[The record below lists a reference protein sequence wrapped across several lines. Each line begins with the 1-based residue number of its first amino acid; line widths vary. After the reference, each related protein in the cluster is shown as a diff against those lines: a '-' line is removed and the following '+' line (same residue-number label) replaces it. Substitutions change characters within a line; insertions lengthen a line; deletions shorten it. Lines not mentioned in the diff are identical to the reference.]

1 MTVEQH
7 LGQGVLDTPARLQQR
22 TRTRFM
28 ILALISGGTM
38 INYLDRSVMGIAAP
52 SISADLGLNAALMGV
67 IFSAFSWT
75 YAAAQIP
82 GGILIDRLGTKFTYW
97 LALTL
102 WSLFTGLQG
111 LAQGFLSLLGMRFL
125 VGVTE
130 APCFPTNSRVVATWF
145 PQSERARATGIYTF
159 AEYTGLAFLTPLLF
173 WLLHAYGWRFLLMA
187 VGLLGVLYGLV
198 WWRKYH
204 EPHQST
210 SANRAELDYIA
221 AGGGV
226 VDGGQK
232 ATVFRWSQIPAL
244 LRHRNMLGI
253 CLGQFACNS
262 TNVFFLTWFPTYLVI
277 ERHMPWLKVGWVA
290 VLPFIA
296 ASLGTLAGGWLSDAL
311 LRRGYSLNLARKLP
325 VIAGLLTASVI
336 VLANYVQSDA
346 WVIAILCVAY
356 FAQGMSALA
365 WMIVSDIAPKGLLGL
380 SGGLFNLFANAAGIV
395 TPLTIGLIVSATG
408 SFVWA
413 LAFVATITAL
423 GALCYLFMVR
433 DLRRLPDLP
442 CVENGARQ

>member
-1 MTVEQH
+1 MSTEQPIG
-7 LGQGVLDTPARLQQR
+7 LGVFDTPARAQQR

-52 SISADLGLNAALMGV
+52 SISADLGLNAAMMGL

-82 GGILIDRLGTKFTYW
+82 GGILIDRLGTKLTYW

-159 AEYTGLAFLTPLLF
+159 AKYTGLAFLTPLLF
-173 WLLHAYGWRFLLMA
+173 WVLHAYGWRFLLMA
-187 VGLLGVLYGLV
+187 VGLLGILYGLV

-210 SANRAELDYIA
+210 SANQAELDYI
-221 AGGGV
+221 
-226 VDGGQK
+226 
-232 ATVFRWSQIPAL
+232 
-244 LRHRNMLGI
+244 
-253 CLGQFACNS
+253 
-262 TNVFFLTWFPTYLVI
+262 
-277 ERHMPWLKVGWVA
+277 
-290 VLPFIA
+290 
-296 ASLGTLAGGWLSDAL
+296 
-311 LRRGYSLNLARKLP
+311 
-325 VIAGLLTASVI
+325 
-336 VLANYVQSDA
+336 
-346 WVIAILCVAY
+346 
-356 FAQGMSALA
+356 
-365 WMIVSDIAPKGLLGL
+365 
-380 SGGLFNLFANAAGIV
+380 AAGIV
-395 TPLTIGLIVSATG
+395 TPLTIGLIVTATG

-413 LAFVATITAL
+413 LVFVSSITAL

-433 DLRRLPDLP
+433 DLRRLPDIP
-442 CVENGARQ
+442 SVENGARQ

>member
-7 LGQGVLDTPARLQQR
+7 LGQGVLGTPARLQQR

-262 TNVFFLTWFPTYLVI
+262 TNVFFLTWFPTYLVT

-325 VIAGLLTASVI
+325 VIAGLLSASVI
-336 VLANYVQSDA
+336 VLANYVQPDA

-413 LAFVATITAL
+413 LAFVASITAL